1 MSLSHHPSIVKN
13 GLVAYFDAAN
23 PKSYPAGQDPYV
35 SGVNLLFDGESLV
48 DKSAKTQSFTN
59 NGSVAVST
67 TQKKF
72 GNSSLYFSGRTADGG
87 SNSYL
92 SFAAN
97 SDFGFGSG
105 NWTVETWF
113 YKTTPLASLDV
124 LFDNR
129 VGLGGAGGYVSG
141 VALYVQ
147 AGVVK
152 TGNDAERLAGA
163 TIATGVW
170 NHLMISRSG
179 NNIYLGVN
187 GTVVSAA
194 FSTTLHSAPQLY
206 VGNSVV
212 SEYAGGYMDDYR
224 VTKGFA
230 RYTTNYTVP
239 TGPNAL
245 TGAVT
250 DLTKNK
256 INATLTRSPIYSSF
270 GQGSFLLNETA
281 SSAIIFS
288 DSALYS
294 LAENFTTDLWFRGS
308 TTQVWFGIHYLLDMR
323 TSHAGSEKHFSVNVT
338 AQQLKYYTNTGEI
351 LASSRTMLP
360 NIWYNMI
367 ITKNNNNLISLY
379 FNGVFESSYTHSVAF
394 DSTTKLRIGHI
405 NNVATPDM
413 YVASFKYYN
422 RVLSG
427 SEVLQNYNATKSRYG
442 Y

>member
-1 MSLSHHPSIVKN
+1 MLVGARTYAPYDLYLN
-13 GLVAYFDAAN
+13 GYIDDLRITKSAIYTAN
-23 PKSYPAGQDPYV
+23 FTPPAG
-35 SGVNLLFDGESLV
+35 
-48 DKSAKTQSFTN
+48 
-59 NGSVAVST
+59 
-67 TQKKF
+67 
-72 GNSSLYFSGRTADGG
+72 
-87 SNSYL
+87 
-92 SFAAN
+92 
-97 SDFGFGSG
+97 
-105 NWTVETWF
+105 
-113 YKTTPLASLDV
+113 PL
-124 LFDNR
+124 
-129 VGLGGAGGYVSG
+129 
-141 VALYVQ
+141 
-147 AGVVK
+147 
-152 TGNDAERLAGA
+152 RLPGQ
-163 TIATGVW
+163 I
-170 NHLMISRSG
+170 I
-179 NNIYLGVN
+179 
-187 GTVVSAA
+187 
-194 FSTTLHSAPQLY
+194 
-206 VGNSVV
+206 
-212 SEYAGGYMDDYR
+212 
-224 VTKGFA
+224 
-230 RYTTNYTVP
+230 
-239 TGPNAL
+239 
-245 TGAVT
+245 

-281 SSAIIFS
+281 NSAIIFS

-308 TTQVWFGIHYLLDMR
+308 TTLVWFGIHYLLDMR
-323 TSHAGSEKHFSVNVT
+323 TSYAGSEKHFAVSVTN
-338 AQQLKYYTNTGEI
+338 QKLNYYTNTGEI

>member
-1 MSLSHHPSIVKN
+1 MSLSHHPNIVRN

-59 NGSVAVST
+59 NSSVTVST

-105 NWTVETWF
+105 DWTVETWF

-129 VGLGGAGGYVSG
+129 VGAGTNVSG

-152 TGNDAERLAGA
+152 TGNNAERLAGA

-187 GTVVSAA
+187 GTVVSTA

-206 VGNSVV
+206 IGNSVV

-230 RYTTNYTVP
+230 RYTANYTVP
-239 TGPNAL
+239 TLPNVL
-245 TGAVT
+245 TGTVT

-256 INATLTRSPIYSSF
+256 INATLTRSPTYSSF
-270 GQGSFLLNETA
+270 GQGSFLLSETA
-281 SSAIIFS
+281 TSAIIFS
-288 DSALYS
+288 DSTLYS

-308 TTQVWFGIHYLLDMR
+308 TTLGWYGIHYLLDMR
-323 TSHAGSEKHFSVNVT
+323 ASHTGSEKHFSVNIT
-338 AQQLKYYTNTGEI
+338 NRQLKYYTNSGEI
-351 LASSRTMLP
+351 SASSRTMLP

-379 FNGVFESSYTHSVAF
+379 FNGVFESSYTHPVAF

-413 YVASFKYYN
+413 YVPSFKYYN
-422 RVLSG
+422 KVLSNA
-427 SEVLQNYNATKSRYG
+427 EVLQNYNATKSRYG

>member
-35 SGVNLLFDGESLV
+35 SGVNLLFDGEALT
-48 DKSAKTQSFTN
+48 DKSAKTQTFTN
-59 NGSVAVST
+59 NGTVTVST
-67 TQKKF
+67 AQKKF

-97 SDFGFGSG
+97 SDFGFGTG

-141 VALYVQ
+141 VALYIQ

-152 TGNDAERLAGA
+152 TGNNAERLAGA

-212 SEYAGGYMDDYR
+212 NEYAGGYIDDYR

-230 RYTTNYTVP
+230 RYTANYTVP
-239 TGPNAL
+239 AGPNTL

-256 INATLTRSPIYSSF
+256 INATLTRSPTYSSF
-270 GQGSFLLNETA
+270 GQGSFLLNSTA
-281 SSAIIFS
+281 NSAIIFS
-288 DSALYS
+288 DSTLYS

-308 TTQVWFGIHYLLDMR
+308 TTLAWYGIHFLLDMR
-323 TSHAGSEKHFSVNVT
+323 ASYAGSEKHFSVNVT
-338 AQQLKYYTNTGEI
+338 SQQLKYYTNTGEV
-351 LASSRTMLP
+351 LASSRTILP
-360 NIWYNMI
+360 DVWYNMT

-379 FNGVFESSYTHSVAF
+379 FNGVFESSYTHSTAF

-422 RVLSG
+422 KVLSG

>member
-59 NGSVAVST
+59 NGTVAVSA

-152 TGNDAERLAGA
+152 TGNNAERLAGA

-206 VGNSVV
+206 VGNSVIG
-212 SEYAGGYMDDYR
+212 EYAGGYMDDYR
-224 VTKGFA
+224 VTKDFA
-230 RYTTNYTVP
+230 RYTANYTVP

-308 TTQVWFGIHYLLDMR
+308 TTLGWYGIHYLLDMR
-323 TSHAGSEKHFSVNVT
+323 ASYAGSEKHFSVNVT
-338 AQQLKYYTNTGEI
+338 SQQLRYYTNTGEI

>member
-1 MSLSHHPSIVKN
+1 MSLSHHPNIVRN

-59 NGSVAVST
+59 NSSVTVST

-105 NWTVETWF
+105 DWTVETWF

-141 VALYVQ
+141 VALYIQ
-147 AGVVK
+147 DGAVK
-152 TGNDAERLAGA
+152 TGNNAPRLVGG

-187 GTVVSAA
+187 GTVVSTA

-206 VGNSVV
+206 IGNSVV

-230 RYTTNYTVP
+230 RYTANYTVP
-239 TGPNAL
+239 TLPNVL
-245 TGAVT
+245 TGTVT

-256 INATLTRSPIYSSF
+256 YLTTLTSGPTYSNNAINLS
-270 GQGSFLLNETA
+270 GTSQYLAVNGGMPSGTSTA
-281 SSAIIFS
+281 
-288 DSALYS
+288 
-294 LAENFTTDLWFRGS
+294 FTFECWVRVTDLASYRAITRTAGGLDIGVIQ
-308 TTQVWFGIHYLLDMR
+308 TTGAVTCDQTAVANICATPSGAVVAGVWTHIAVTR
-323 TSHAGSEKHFSVNVT
+323 TTGN
-338 AQQLKYYTNTGEI
+338 LYTI
-351 LASSRTMLP
+351 Y
-360 NIWYNMI
+360 I
-367 ITKNNNNLISLY
+367 
-379 FNGVFESSYTHSVAF
+379 NGVSRASGTNAF
-394 DSTTKLRIGHI
+394 TVTKATTIGYSAFSASHYFKG
-405 NNVATPDM
+405 DM
-413 YVASFKYYN
+413 SIIKNYN
-422 RVLSG
+422 TNLSAN
-427 SEVLQNYNATKSRYG
+427 EILQNYNATKSRYG

>member
-1 MSLSHHPSIVKN
+1 MGTSYNPKIVTD
-13 GLVAYFDAAN
+13 GLVLNLDPAN
-23 PKSYPAGQDPYV
+23 VKSYPAGQDPYV

-206 VGNSVV
+206 VGNSVI

-230 RYTTNYTVP
+230 RYTANYTVP

-245 TGAVT
+245 TGTVT

-256 INATLTRSPIYSSF
+256 YIATLTSGPTYTTSNGGAINLGGTPQYLAINGGMPSGASTEFTFECWIKVTNLSSYRAITRTASGLDIGVVQTTGAVTCDRTSSITICITASGAIVAGVWTHIAVTRTTANLYTIYIN
-270 GQGSFLLNETA
+270 GA
-281 SSAIIFS
+281 SSATGTNS
-288 DSALYS
+288 
-294 LAENFTTDLWFRGS
+294 
-308 TTQVWFGIHYLLDMR
+308 
-323 TSHAGSEKHFSVNVT
+323 FSVT
-338 AQQLKYYTNTGEI
+338 AATTIGYSAFNT
-351 LASSRTMLP
+351 AHF
-360 NIWYNMI
+360 
-367 ITKNNNNLISLY
+367 
-379 FNGVFESSYTHSVAF
+379 FNGSMSII
-394 DSTTKLRIGHI
+394 K
-405 NNVATPDM
+405 N
-413 YVASFKYYN
+413 YN
-422 RVLSG
+422 RTLTST
-427 SEVLQNYNATKSRYG
+427 EVYNNFVANRG
-442 Y
+442 RFGV

>member
-1 MSLSHHPSIVKN
+1 MSLSHHPNIVRN

-59 NGSVAVST
+59 NSSVTVST

-105 NWTVETWF
+105 DWTVETWF

-152 TGNDAERLAGA
+152 TGNNAERLAGA

-187 GTVVSAA
+187 GTVVSTA

-206 VGNSVV
+206 IGNSVV

-230 RYTTNYTVP
+230 RYTANYTVP
-239 TGPNAL
+239 TLPNVL
-245 TGAVT
+245 TGTVT

-256 INATLTRSPIYSSF
+256 YLTTLTSGPTYSNNAINLS
-270 GQGSFLLNETA
+270 GTSQYLAVNGGMPSGTSTA
-281 SSAIIFS
+281 
-288 DSALYS
+288 
-294 LAENFTTDLWFRGS
+294 FTFECWVRVTDLASYRAITRTAGGLDIGVVQ
-308 TTQVWFGIHYLLDMR
+308 TTGAVTCDQTAVTNICITPSGAVVAGVWTHIAVTRTTGNLYTIYINGISRASGTNAFTVTTATTIGFSAFSASHYFKGAMSIIKNYSRDL
-323 TSHAGSEKHFSVNVT
+323 SAN
-338 AQQLKYYTNTGEI
+338 EI
-351 LASSRTMLP
+351 
-360 NIWYNMI
+360 
-367 ITKNNNNLISLY
+367 
-379 FNGVFESSYTHSVAF
+379 
-394 DSTTKLRIGHI
+394 
-405 NNVATPDM
+405 
-413 YVASFKYYN
+413 
-422 RVLSG
+422 
-427 SEVLQNYNATKSRYG
+427 LQNYNATKSRYG
-442 Y
+442 